1 MNDDLYLFLFH
12 FKKITFFYWI
22 KFIDLNKHATKIN
35 KRPMGHIAYL
45 RKSYKYCL
53 YKRFGILLWHFWLSH
68 WLTCPF
74 QQAVS
79 VPNIVPLVNRTY
91 LLWHSRLQMEY
102 LPRIAAKHD
111 SETRNCFSSSS
122 VYLSLH
128 FLSVV
133 LLNFDKEVEIS
144 VSVHPGKVLLLW
156 RSLWSWGSGVV
167 IINSGAETSALAQC
181 AFLL

>member
-53 YKRFGILLWHFWLSH
+53 YKRYGTLLWHLWLSH

-74 QQAVS
+74 QQTVS
-79 VPNIVPLVNRTY
+79 VPKIVPLVNRTDWHWR
-91 LLWHSRLQMEY
+91 LTFSFANWISPKDSSQARLRNEKLFFFLIIILISSFLISCLTKLWQ
-102 LPRIAAKHD
+102 
-111 SETRNCFSSSS
+111 
-122 VYLSLH
+122 
-128 FLSVV
+128 
-133 LLNFDKEVEIS
+133 
-144 VSVHPGKVLLLW
+144 
-156 RSLWSWGSGVV
+156 GSGNFCLRASCEGLVTMKIFV
-167 IINSGAETSALAQC
+167 
-181 AFLL
+181 